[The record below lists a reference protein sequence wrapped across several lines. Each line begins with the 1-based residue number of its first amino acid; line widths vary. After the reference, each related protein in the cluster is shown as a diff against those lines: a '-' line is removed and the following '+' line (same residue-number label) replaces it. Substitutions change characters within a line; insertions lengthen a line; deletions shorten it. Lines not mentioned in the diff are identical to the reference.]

1 MSVDPLSLRRA
12 FEALLAWYGGH
23 ARALPWR
30 LPPGSEAAPD
40 PYRVW
45 LSEVMLQ
52 QTTVEAVLPHFA
64 RFLARWPD
72 VAALAAAPEADVMAA
87 WAGLGYYSRAR
98 NLLAAARILAAEGFP
113 ADAAGWQRLPGVG
126 PYTAAAIA
134 AIAFGDPVPVVDTNV
149 ERVTARVFAIA
160 DPPPRRRLS
169 VAQALRPHVPP
180 DRPGDFAQ
188 ALMDLGATVCTPRAP
203 FCLAC
208 PLAPACVAH
217 GTARTAELPVA
228 APRRPRP
235 LRHGT
240 AWWIEVAEDVAL
252 VRRPPRGLLGGMLA
266 LPGSEWTGERLP
278 ALPFPGDWQL
288 APAPVRHGFTH
299 FELVLHV
306 AAIRLPKRPDL
317 PDALWMNRDSIS
329 GLPTLF
335 AKAVAVARELGLEA
349 CP

>member
-1 MSVDPLSLRRA
+1 MPDHGRVRRPPIPARGLPSAAGLVRRPRPRASLEAAAGQRGCPRSLSG
-12 FEALLAWYGGH
+12 LAVGGD
-23 ARALPWR
+23 AATDDGGSRPAPFRALPS
-30 LPPGSEAAPD
+30 P
-40 PYRVW
+40 
-45 LSEVMLQ
+45 
-52 QTTVEAVLPHFA
+52 
-64 RFLARWPD
+64 LARQR
-72 VAALAAAPEADVMAA
+72 
-87 WAGLGYYSRAR
+87 GLGYYSRAR

-149 ERVTARVFAIA
+149 ERVAARLFAIA

-188 ALMDLGATVCTPRAP
+188 ALMDLGATVCTPRTP
-203 FCLAC
+203 FCMEC

-217 GTARTAELPVA
+217 HTGRTAELPAA

-306 AAIRLPKRPDL
+306 AAIRLP
-317 PDALWMNRDSIS
+317 A
-329 GLPTLF
+329 
-335 AKAVAVARELGLEA
+335 
-349 CP
+349 